1 MFLSYVITIS
11 QLFETY
17 IRWLAFRKLLQPEQN
32 RELWKIY
39 SLWALAAMFLYV
51 FLFQMLGINAATYK
65 AVVMLGWLP
74 YFLISLM
81 HSRLIH
87 QVFILS
93 MGIITSLI
101 QHTIGAI
108 IILKIFTDKSESE
121 MILMESV
128 IYLVL
133 FAIFLPLL
141 HKYFTKLLANGEI
154 FDIRPIGLYLAI
166 FPLIIVSGHLIRLA
180 DGVLIH
186 SWAERLSR
194 IYLPFVFLFFYRH
207 ILNSTNRYI
216 EKRRLSRNK
225 LRLETQLKGLVK
237 YNNAMEESHRQISV
251 MRHDLRHNYNIIL
264 SMLENND
271 VEAALEHIRRQK
283 IRLEQEKW
291 QS

>member
-1 MFLSYVITIS
+1 MFLSYVIITS

-32 RELWKIY
+32 REVWKIY
-39 SLWALAAMFLYV
+39 SLWALAALFLYI

-65 AVVMLGWLP
+65 AVLMLGWLP

-93 MGIITSLI
+93 MGVITSLI
-101 QHTIGAI
+101 QHTISAI
-108 IILKIFTDKSESE
+108 IILKVFTDKSESE
-121 MILMESV
+121 IIFMEALM
-128 IYLVL
+128 YLAL
-133 FAIFLPLL
+133 FAIFLPLS

-166 FPLIIVSGHLIRLA
+166 FPLIIVSGNLIRLA

-194 IYLPFVFLFFYRH
+194 IYLPFIFLFFYSH

-237 YNNAMEESHRQISV
+237 YNNAMEESQRQISV

-271 VEAALEHIRRQK
+271 VEAALEHIKRQK